1 MDNTEKTTLILVEDD
16 PDVAEKLAE
25 TIGSAPHLE
34 LLGSSATLNGGLDQL
49 RKHNPDVMLTDLGL
63 PDGSGIDLIQ
73 AIQNDR
79 LDTQA
84 IVLTGFQDENLVF
97 SAIKAG
103 AKGYIL
109 KSDESQNII
118 ASIDSMLK
126 GGAPISPIIAKL
138 LLKQFD
144 LSEEKKNVPELL
156 TERQRKILKL
166 IGQGFSSREISEK
179 LSISY
184 YTVTTHIKN
193 IYEKLQVNSRTEA
206 LHEAIK
212 MGLIN

>member
-1 MDNTEKTTLILVEDD
+1 MDKTENTTLILVEDD
-16 PDVAEKLAE
+16 PDVAEKLTA
-25 TIGSAPHLE
+25 TIIFAPNLK
-34 LLGSSATLNGGLDQL
+34 LLSSSATLNEGLSRL
-49 RKHNPDVMLTDLGL
+49 REYNPDVMLTDLGL
-63 PDGSGIDLIQ
+63 PDGSGIELIQ
-73 AIQNDR
+73 AIQSER

-118 ASIDSMLK
+118 SSIESMLK
-126 GGAPISPIIAKL
+126 GGALISPIIPKL

-156 TERQRKILKL
+156 AERQRKILKL
-166 IGQGFSSREISEK
+166 IG
-179 LSISY
+179 
-184 YTVTTHIKN
+184 
-193 IYEKLQVNSRTEA
+193 
-206 LHEAIK
+206 
-212 MGLIN
+212 